1 MASTA
6 WGGMVGALLTGVFA
20 SYTIVGVHGNVLAQA
35 VAVVVVAVFS
45 FVATCVLMW
54 VTDRIIA
61 VRVDVHDEQMGLD
74 ISQHRE
80 QVGH

>member
-1 MASTA
+1 
-6 WGGMVGALLTGVFA
+6 MVGALLTGVFA
-20 SYTIVGVHGNVLAQA
+20 SYTIAGVHGNVLAQA
-35 VAVVVVAVFS
+35 VAVVVVVAVFS

>member
-1 MASTA
+1 
-6 WGGMVGALLTGVFA
+6 MVGALLTGVFA
-20 SYTIVGVHGNVLAQA
+20 SYTIAGVHGNVLAQA
-35 VAVVVVAVFS
+35 VAVVVVVVAVFS